1 MLTIQELNQKG
12 KEMREN
18 LQEHRYFDK
27 LKSIDHGM
35 VNMGDKFNK
44 RFYMEKEDEAS
55 EILGEILGIYAE
67 LKSMFESYIVW
78 RKTQLFVESE
88 TNKVGKDN
96 FVTVNGRNIKFSR
109 LAGFAMELAK
119 SEVSEL
125 YATVIYLK
133 YQIQRAENT
142 VKTCRNHTYG
152 VVESFKGKENE

>member
-12 KEMREN
+12 IEMREN
-18 LQEHRYFDK
+18 LSEHYYFKK

-35 VNMGDKFNK
+35 VGFNDKFCK
-44 RFYMEKEDEAS
+44 KYYMEKEDEAS
-55 EILGEILGIYAE
+55 EILGELLNVYAE
-67 LKSMFESYIVW
+67 LKSLFESYILW

-96 FVTVNGRNIKFSR
+96 YVTVNGQNIKFSR

-125 YATVIYLK
+125 YASVIYIK

-152 VVESFKGKENE
+152 VVESYSGDK